1 MGDFVY
7 KQQYGVIVICQSEE
21 DQKSMYEWLLSN
33 GLTVKVVTV

>member
-1 MGDFVY
+1 MGEFNY
-7 KQQYGVIVICQSEE
+7 KQQYGVIVICRSEE